1 MEISNFNIEEFL
13 SLDGYATDD
22 RISRRSG
29 SGGTQEYFT
38 PFSLVQYMSNKIS
51 EEKWN
56 DPNSEFLEPSMGNGN
71 FIVYIIYN
79 KIKHGSTWEQAL
91 SHTWGVELLESNVK
105 ETHDRVIKLLHNMN
119 IKFDESKAIEIM
131 NHNLVCSN
139 FFDWDFDNWK
149 PITKHVCE
157 ALF

>member
-1 MEISNFNIEEFL
+1 MC
-13 SLDGYATDD
+13 D
-22 RISRRSG
+22 
-29 SGGTQEYFT
+29 
-38 PFSLVQYMSNKIS
+38 KIS
-51 EEKWN
+51 PEKWN
-56 DPNSEFLEPSMGNGN
+56 DPNANFLEPSTGNGQ
-71 FIVYIIYN
+71 FVVYIIYN

-131 NHNLVCSN
+131 EHNLVCSN
-139 FFDWDFDNWK
+139 FFDWDFDNWC
-149 PITKHVCE
+149 PIKESKCE